1 MENISLKIRPVNHG
15 TKKSDKNGYCG
26 PAVLSILT
34 GMTTAESAKVINASN
49 GNFNRYIKSTSTRM
63 MSKAFSVCGID
74 MAEKIKIPKHIKTL
88 DKWLDDTEY
97 SRKDNMYLV
106 SSGHHW
112 IIIQGNNYVC
122 GMTENIINMKTTEN
136 KYVKKMKRTHLQEIY
151 LLESYSKGVNIPT
164 KLLSKDKSKI
174 KAHNKVYNKVKA
186 FQKKHPELKLS
197 YAIETGWSEKTYH
210 VGSETIEKIADD
222 NPQIDNYRDNRY
234 SMVYSWGEVL
244 EEFHCFRDYYNKHKH
259 LEVK

>member
-49 GNFNRYIKSTSTRM
+49 GNLKRYIKGTSTRQM
-63 MSKAFSVCGID
+63 RKAFSVCGID
-74 MAEKIKIPKHIKTL
+74 MVEKIKIPKHIKTL
-88 DKWLDDTEY
+88 DKWLDDTEH

-112 IIIQGNNYVC
+112 LIIQGNNYVC
-122 GMTENIINMKTTEN
+122 GMTKNIINMITSEN
-136 KYVKKMKRTHLQEIY
+136 TYVKKMKRTHVKKIH
-151 LLESYSKGVNIPT
+151 LLKSFSKGVKIPT
-164 KLLSKDKSKI
+164 NLLSKDKSKI

-197 YAIETGWSEKTYH
+197 YDIEIWDSEKTYY
-210 VGSETIEKIADD
+210 VDSDTTEKIADA
-222 NPQIDNYRDNRY
+222 NPQIDDYRNERY
-234 SMVYSWGEVL
+234 SMVYSWDEVL
-244 EEFHCFRDYYNKHKH
+244 EEFHFFRDYYNEHKH

>member
-63 MSKAFSVCGID
+63 MSKAFSACGID

-97 SRKDNMYLV
+97 SRKDNM
-106 SSGHHW
+106 
-112 IIIQGNNYVC
+112 
-122 GMTENIINMKTTEN
+122 
-136 KYVKKMKRTHLQEIY
+136 
-151 LLESYSKGVNIPT
+151 
-164 KLLSKDKSKI
+164 
-174 KAHNKVYNKVKA
+174 
-186 FQKKHPELKLS
+186 
-197 YAIETGWSEKTYH
+197 
-210 VGSETIEKIADD
+210 
-222 NPQIDNYRDNRY
+222 
-234 SMVYSWGEVL
+234 
-244 EEFHCFRDYYNKHKH
+244 
-259 LEVK
+259 